1 LASNLGQGGRGGFRV
16 IQVKKLH
23 PLFVGEVSG
32 VDLCEPVDAKTRD
45 AIIRAWDEYGVLVF
59 RDQSI
64 DDEQQMAFT
73 EGLGPLVTTSRT
85 LRPGFKPRLDPRMSD
100 ISNLDEKNR
109 VMGMN
114 HQRRLQGI
122 SNRLWHTD
130 NAFRSTPAKYS
141 LLSARAVPS
150 EGGETEFADMRA
162 VYDALPE
169 KTKAFIEDKV
179 AVHSLIYSREV
190 LGFADY
196 SPAERD
202 GLPPARHAM
211 VRTHPGSGRKAL
223 YVASYAYEIEGM
235 PTPEARM
242 LLHDLIERAT
252 QRQFVYTHTWRVG
265 DIVMWDNRCTLHRA
279 RDFDMTQRRDLHR
292 TAVVDDGPT
301 VTEAQVVA

>member
-1 LASNLGQGGRGGFRV
+1 M

-32 VDLCEPVDAKTRD
+32 VDLCQPVDAKTRD
-45 AIIRAWDEYGVLVF
+45 AIVRAWDEYGVLVF
-59 RDQSI
+59 RDQDIS
-64 DDEQQMAFT
+64 DEQQMAFT
-73 EGLGPLVTTSRT
+73 ESFGPLVMTSRT

-100 ISNLDEKNR
+100 ISNLDENNR
-109 VMGMN
+109 VMDAKN
-114 HQRRLQGI
+114 QRRLQGI

-162 VYDALPE
+162 VYDTLPE

-179 AVHSLIYSREV
+179 ALHSLIYSREV

-196 SPAERD
+196 SPTERD
-202 GLPPARHAM
+202 ALPPARHAM

-252 QRQFVYTHTWRVG
+252 QRQYVYTHHWRVG

-279 RDFDMTQRRDLHR
+279 RDFDTTQRRDLHR

-301 VTEAQVVA
+301 VTEAQVA

>member
-1 LASNLGQGGRGGFRV
+1 M

>member
-1 LASNLGQGGRGGFRV
+1 M

-32 VDLCEPVDAKTRD
+32 VDLREPIDTQTRD
-45 AIIRAWDEYGVLVF
+45 AISGAWDEHGVLVF
-59 RDQSI
+59 RDQDIS
-64 DDEQQMAFT
+64 DEQQMAFS
-73 EGLGPLVTTSRT
+73 ERFGPLIITSRT

-162 VYDALPE
+162 VYDELPQ
-169 KTKAFIEDKV
+169 KTKDFIMDKI
-179 AVHSLIYSREV
+179 ALHSLIYSREV
-190 LGFADY
+190 LGFEDY
-196 SPAERD
+196 SPTEREA
-202 GLPPARHAM
+202 LPPARHAM

-223 YVASYAYEIEGM
+223 YVASYAFEIEGM

-252 QRQFVYTHTWRVG
+252 QRQFVYTHEWRVG

-279 RDFDMTQRRDLHR
+279 REFDIAQRRDLHR

-301 VTEAQVVA
+301 VAEAQVA